1 MSSFNSYVYV
11 FPVLGLAGKG
21 PSREIHEICGTAFPL
36 GGGVFITAGHVL
48 SKGLAFDA
56 CELGFPEGDGLGT
69 NGTTD
74 HEIFPG
80 YDIGLF
86 RAVKPL
92 RAETFRWKTEELL
105 PLSEAVRT
113 TGFPYAWDSVNRVIG
128 VRGFVGHTISCRKWF
143 RLSSTPIVYEL
154 SFACPRGLSGAPLW
168 VTRGAE
174 MTVEGMIIGNEVTE
188 MIVYTEKEQLV
199 EPDKTRE
206 LIKTEALHLGLALS
220 AQVIVS
226 ITSSI
231 LGGSIGDWLRKYG
244 NL

>member
-1 MSSFNSYVYV
+1 
-11 FPVLGLAGKG
+11 
-21 PSREIHEICGTAFPL
+21 
-36 GGGVFITAGHVL
+36 
-48 SKGLAFDA
+48 
-56 CELGFPEGDGLGT
+56 
-69 NGTTD
+69 
-74 HEIFPG
+74 
-80 YDIGLF
+80 
-86 RAVKPL
+86 
-92 RAETFRWKTEELL
+92 
-105 PLSEAVRT
+105 
-113 TGFPYAWDSVNRVIG
+113 
-128 VRGFVGHTISCRKWF
+128 
-143 RLSSTPIVYEL
+143 
-154 SFACPRGLSGAPLW
+154 
-168 VTRGAE
+168 